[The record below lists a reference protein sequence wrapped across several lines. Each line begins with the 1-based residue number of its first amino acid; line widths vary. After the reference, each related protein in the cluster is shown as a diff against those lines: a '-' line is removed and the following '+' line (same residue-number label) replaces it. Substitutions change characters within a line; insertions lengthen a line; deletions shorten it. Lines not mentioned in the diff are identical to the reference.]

1 MCEGEGVEWK
11 VEEVGDEVGGGVWEI
26 NINNIE
32 GEDDLVKIEE
42 ELLVISQTQLDDVTG
57 QSGAEVVRR
66 KEYWI
71 KKNAIV
77 IKEVQRIK

>member
-1 MCEGEGVEWK
+1 M
-11 VEEVGDEVGGGVWEI
+11 GGGVWEI

-66 KEYWI
+66 KEFI
-71 KKNAIV
+71 TKKNAIV

>member
-1 MCEGEGVEWK
+1 MCEGKIVEWK
-11 VEEVGDEVGGGVWEI
+11 GEEVGDEVGGGVWEV

-42 ELLVISQTQLDDVTG
+42 ELLIISQTQLDYVAG

-71 KKNAIV
+71 KKVTIV
-77 IKEVQRIK
+77 IKEIQRIE

>member
-1 MCEGEGVEWK
+1 LCEGEGVEWK
-11 VEEVGDEVGGGVWEI
+11 GEEVGDEVGGGFWQV

-42 ELLVISQTQLDDVTG
+42 ELLVISQAQLDYVAG

-71 KKNAIV
+71 KKVTII

>member
-11 VEEVGDEVGGGVWEI
+11 VEEVGDEVGGGVWEV

-32 GEDDLVKIEE
+32 GEIGLVKIEE
-42 ELLVISQTQLDDVTG
+42 ELLVVGKAQLDDVTG
-57 QSGAEVVRR
+57 QSGAKVVRR
-66 KEYWI
+66 KEYLV